1 MNWTGGGL
9 QRHRKS
15 NTSAAVQRQKS
26 HFARIRASRTF
37 PALVTSSQG
46 AFADVV
52 QNGPSPSQVP
62 EVVEEQHA
70 NHHLSCS
77 ETIEDQRVAL
87 LSRPDWLGLAGSGLG
102 SHHRSRVSQDVQPPF
117 QLRPLDNVEPIYDDN
132 LSEDVS
138 IRIGRNV
145 DQRHDPR
152 PAPLAYSQ
160 LDAKKLDEQEHST
173 SAIVPQIESLEDE
186 LYAMPTPHRKT
197 RISSPNSIIG
207 ESPRVLDRLLD
218 NCSASI
224 GSAPG
229 LPSGGQDA
237 CAPHVV
243 NDDSSGSKHH
253 FSAQPTQTG
262 PDTRLILDSPD
273 LAWKAFLFS
282 GSDVM
287 SEVDNHSTGSTGSSM
302 IAHCT
307 GD

>member
-1 MNWTGGGL
+1 M
-9 QRHRKS
+9 
-15 NTSAAVQRQKS
+15 QRQKT
-26 HFARIRASRTF
+26 HFARIRASRSV
-37 PALVTSSQG
+37 PVLVTSSQA

-52 QNGPSPSQVP
+52 QNGRSPSQVP
-62 EVVEEQHA
+62 EVVEEQHED
-70 NHHLSCS
+70 HHLSS
-77 ETIEDQRVAL
+77 SDTIEDQRVAL
-87 LSRPDWLGLAGSGLG
+87 LSQTDWLGLAGSGLG
-102 SHHRSRVSQDVQPPF
+102 SHHQIRVSQDVQPPF
-117 QLRPLDNVEPIYDDN
+117 QLRPLDKVDPLYDDN

-138 IRIGRNV
+138 IRIGRNNV

-152 PAPLAYSQ
+152 QAPRAYSH
-160 LDAKKLDEQEHST
+160 LDAKEPNEQDHCS
-173 SAIVPQIESLEDE
+173 SAIVTQIESLEDE

-197 RISSPNSIIG
+197 RISSPKSIIG

-224 GSAPG
+224 GLVPG
-229 LPSGGQDA
+229 LPSGRQDA

-243 NDDSSGSKHH
+243 NDDSSVSKHH
-253 FSAQPTQTG
+253 FSAQTTQTG
-262 PDTRLILDSPD
+262 PDTRLILVDPD
-273 LAWKAFLFS
+273 LAWKAFLFG